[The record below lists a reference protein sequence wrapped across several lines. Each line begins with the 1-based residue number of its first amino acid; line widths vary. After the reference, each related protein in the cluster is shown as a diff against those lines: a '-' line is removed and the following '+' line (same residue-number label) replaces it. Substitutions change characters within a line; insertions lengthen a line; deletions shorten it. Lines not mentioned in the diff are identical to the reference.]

1 MKAILFSLGL
11 VLASITSPAIAGTTP
26 VDLYRSG
33 NTTSPRMD
41 NVRVQDITQVTINNV
56 VYVKSASG
64 GISTSTTTTNLS
76 TTVWKIPKGTSFP
89 DTIKLNNDSPG
100 HYAWEPAAQMKLA
113 DFTSL
118 MTGLNAKFV
127 KNEVTK

>member
-1 MKAILFSLGL
+1 MKAVLFSLALTLTSIGSP
-11 VLASITSPAIAGTTP
+11 VLAGTTP

-41 NVRVQDITQVTINNV
+41 NVRVQDITQITVNNV

-64 GISTSTTTTNLS
+64 GISTSTTATNLS
-76 TTVWKIPKGTSFP
+76 PTVWKIPKGTSFP

-100 HYAWEPAAQMKLA
+100 HYAWEPAGQMKLV

-118 MTGLNAKFV
+118 MSSLNAKFV
-127 KNEVTK
+127 KN